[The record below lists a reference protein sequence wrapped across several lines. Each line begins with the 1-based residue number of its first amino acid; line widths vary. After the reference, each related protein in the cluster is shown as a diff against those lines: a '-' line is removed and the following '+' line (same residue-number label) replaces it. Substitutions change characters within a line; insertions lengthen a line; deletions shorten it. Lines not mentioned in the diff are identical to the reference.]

1 MLLPSLLSVSALG
14 VAAQAFLLP
23 EIASLPDTHNS
34 NNVVPAIVDHN
45 TQVINVDCSTCP
57 YALNSDRNGVHEWT
71 ADVASDLEMKFE
83 TDGKVLKLNGVQF
96 YPKPSPTLP
105 PLLSV
110 SQKKKEGEVSTM
122 EGYHGQ
128 LGMSWS
134 IEFAAKKFEDHT
146 LVRLLMT
153 IMGLDGQMI
162 KVDDIEIKVIKSDD
176 GTVSPQPLPS
186 PPPLL
191 KLTHPQLSLH
201 SITLIP
207 ASPDAPDAKCENILC
222 RFFTKILYNVNKVK
236 TTAKGAV
243 HKMKCFCVKCIH
255 AITGHKQNHHPHPHH
270 EGGKH
275 HGAPSRRPDGTMELP
290 SHIHFKP
297 EGGLKFH
304 HHHHHKSFFG
314 RMAMVLATTVKVVF
328 VPILI
333 GVAFGMAASAVGM
346 LVGQAIVFVWMKFRG
361 NKREARYQRLESEEK
376 DEPPAYHDVAAEGV
390 EVLSEKEVETK
401 A

>member
-1 MLLPSLLSVSALG
+1 MLLPSLLSVSAFG

-23 EIASLPDTHNS
+23 ETASLPDTHNS

-83 TDGKVLKLNGVQF
+83 IDGKAIKLNGVPF
-96 YPKPSPTLP
+96 YPNTNPSLP

-110 SQKKKEGEVSTM
+110 SQKKKDGEVSTM
-122 EGYHGQ
+122 EGYQGQ
-128 LGMSWS
+128 LRMSYS
-134 IEFAAKKFEDHT
+134 VEFAAKKFKGHT

-153 IMGLDGQMI
+153 IMGLDGQMV
-162 KVDDIEIKVIKSDD
+162 KVDDIEIKAIESDD
-176 GTVSPQPLPS
+176 GT
-186 PPPLL
+186 
-191 KLTHPQLSLH
+191 LSLH

-207 ASPDAPDAKCENILC
+207 ASPNAPDAKCENIMC
-222 RFFTKILYNVNKVK
+222 RFFTKILTHVNKAK
-236 TTAKGAV
+236 ATAKGAV

-255 AITGHKQNHHPHPHH
+255 AITGHKKPHHPHPHH

-275 HGAPSRRPDGTMELP
+275 HGAPHRRPDGTVELP

-304 HHHHHKSFFG
+304 HHHHQSFFS

-346 LVGQAIVFVWMKFRG
+346 LVGQMIVFLWMKFRG
-361 NKREARYQRLESEEK
+361 NKREARYQPLETEEK
-376 DEPPAYHDVAAEGV
+376 DEPPAYHDVAAQSV
-390 EVLSEKEVETK
+390 EVSSEKEVEAK